1 MSLKLDFC
9 LYGISNMSSENT
21 RSAQKVILP
30 VLLGIISLIVGI
42 WLSQQMLSN
51 NNDNKIPKN
60 LDATVL
66 PNARPLTGFNL
77 IDHNGEA
84 FGPEQLKGQWSYL
97 FFGFTN
103 CPDVCPAT
111 LKEMQSMW
119 KSLPTKQGMTG
130 HPKLYFVS
138 VDPDRDPPETLKKY
152 VQFFNSEFIGLSG
165 HLDQIDKLTRQ
176 IGILYG
182 YDEKENNDDK
192 EYIVNHSSQL
202 ILVDPKGR
210 MRAVI
215 SPPHIS
221 KTIANNF
228 QTIRTF
234 YGD

>member
-1 MSLKLDFC
+1 MP
-9 LYGISNMSSENT
+9 SEKPSKKKNF
-21 RSAQKVILP
+21 SQNVILP
-30 VLLGIISLIVGI
+30 VSLGILSLVAGL
-42 WLSQQMLSN
+42 WLSQQILIN
-51 NNDNKIPKN
+51 NNDAQVPKN

-66 PNARPLTGFNL
+66 PNARLLVEFNL
-77 IDHNGEA
+77 LDQNQKTFSPA
-84 FGPEQLKGQWSYL
+84 QLKGQWSFL

-103 CPDVCPAT
+103 CPDVCPTT
-111 LKEMQSMW
+111 LKVMQSMW
-119 KSLPTKQGMTG
+119 KTLPTKIGDKG

-138 VDPDRDPPETLKKY
+138 VDPQRDKPEILKNY
-152 VQFFNSEFIGLSG
+152 VQYFNPEFNGITGKLNE
-165 HLDQIDKLTRQ
+165 IDKLTNQ

-182 YDEKENNDDK
+182 FDEKDGDNDK

-215 SPPHIS
+215 SPPHDA
-221 KTIANNF
+221 KTIASNF